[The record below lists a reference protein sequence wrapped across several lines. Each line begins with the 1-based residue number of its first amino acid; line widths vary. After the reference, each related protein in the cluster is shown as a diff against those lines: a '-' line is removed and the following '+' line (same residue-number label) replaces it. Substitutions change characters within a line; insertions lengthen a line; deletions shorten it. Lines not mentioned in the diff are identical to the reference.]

1 MDNLNDFLI
10 NEVDEAINSISKID
24 LEFHNIVSILD
35 KINLESHL
43 PKYNQTN
50 KNNIIL
56 RNNLINNTLD
66 KLKNTFTLIQSEIK
80 NFDIQVIHYMDE
92 NELKR
97 QINNINTDL
106 SVILEKLKTKNKEIN
121 EKINETN
128 LVVINISQ
136 ENKNKILT
144 KITESF
150 FGYKNDLYSS
160 LSNVFSLTEKIF
172 EFIKYL
178 SQTNIINQSDISK
191 SFSKNLSIILKKY
204 ENNVFNITEKF
215 ENELKV
221 FKLDLEKVS
230 NSSNLLNNEID
241 KGLKNLTDLDKRI
254 QAIELEFSKLL
265 SSQNNFIKGELEKTK
280 LRLLENIEEII
291 EEAKNKSK
299 RIDDQEVKIKN
310 SHNDFIKL
318 VEQAGIYELTQN
330 YKNKAEDEKFEYRTF
345 RKYTAFSILAAV
357 GFTLAVF
364 IFAFYE
370 QSVSSASPNYLILIS
385 RLSISAMFF
394 ILALYLSKQ
403 AAKHYESYQ
412 ENHRTFL
419 QLAALEPFMARM
431 SEEEQKEI
439 RKGLIP
445 SYFNQNVDGKFTA
458 KNDEVDMSMMFTFMD
473 KLSNFGQPKKD
484 TKVVESTAVE
494 TKPQS

>member
-1 MDNLNDFLI
+1 MDNLNDFLMS
-10 NEVDEAINSISKID
+10 EVDEAINGINKIE

-35 KINLESHL
+35 KIDLESHL

-56 RNNLINNTLD
+56 RNNLIDNTLD

-80 NFDIQVIHYMDE
+80 DFDFQLIHSMDE
-92 NELKR
+92 SELKR

-106 SVILEKLKTKNKEIN
+106 SVILEKLKTQNKEIN

-150 FGYKNDLYSS
+150 FEYKDDLYGS
-160 LSNVFSLTEKIF
+160 LINVFSLIEQIF
-172 EFIKYL
+172 QLIKYL
-178 SQTNIINQSDISK
+178 NQTNSK
-191 SFSKNLSIILKKY
+191 IQVNVSENFSKKMSLILKKY
-204 ENNVFNITEKF
+204 ENNFFSITEKF
-215 ENELKV
+215 ENELKI

-230 NSSNLLNNEID
+230 HTSNLLNKEVD
-241 KGLKNLTDLDKRI
+241 EGLNNINDLTKKI
-254 QAIELEFSKLL
+254 QKVELEFSKLL
-265 SSQNNFIKGELEKTK
+265 SSQNNFIKDELEKTK
-280 LRLLENIEEII
+280 LRLLENIEDII
-291 EEAKNKSK
+291 KEAKNKLNQ
-299 RIDDQEVKIKN
+299 IDDHEAKIKN
-310 SHNDFIKL
+310 SHSDFIKL

-330 YKNKAEDEKFEYRTF
+330 YKDKAEDEKIEYKTF
-345 RKYTAFSILAAV
+345 RKYTTWSILAAV

-364 IFAFYE
+364 IFAFFE
-370 QSVSSASPNYLILIS
+370 NSGNTNHPNYLILIS

-431 SEEEQKEI
+431 NEDEQKEI

-445 SYFNQNVDGKFTA
+445 SYFNQNVDGKFTV
-458 KNDEVDMSMMFTFMD
+458 KGDEVDLPANIHAIVNRAFD
-473 KLSNFGQPKKD
+473 VLSERKEQNH
-484 TKVVESTAVE
+484 
-494 TKPQS
+494 KPTSE

>member
-10 NEVDEAINSISKID
+10 NEVDEAINGISKIG
-24 LEFHNIVSILD
+24 LEFHNVVSILD

-43 PKYNQTN
+43 SKYDQTN
-50 KNNIIL
+50 KNNITL
-56 RNNLINNTLD
+56 RNNLIDNTLD

-80 NFDIQVIHYMDE
+80 NFDLQVTNHMDA

-97 QINNINTDL
+97 KINNINTDL
-106 SVILEKLKTKNKEIN
+106 SVILEKLKNKNKEFN
-121 EKINETN
+121 EKINEIN
-128 LVVINISQ
+128 LVVINISKEQ
-136 ENKNKILT
+136 KNKILT

-150 FGYKNDLYSS
+150 FEYKNDFYSS
-160 LSNVFSLTEKIF
+160 LSNVFSLTEQMF
-172 EFIKYL
+172 EFIRYL
-178 SQTNIINQSDISK
+178 NKTNNEIQVDISEN
-191 SFSKNLSIILKKY
+191 FSKKMSLILKKY

-230 NSSNLLNNEID
+230 HTSTLLKEEVEEGLNNI
-241 KGLKNLTDLDKRI
+241 TDLNKKI
-254 QAIELEFSKLL
+254 QKVELEFSKIL
-265 SSQNNFIKGELEKTK
+265 SSQNNFIKVELEKTK

-291 EEAKNKSK
+291 DEAKNKSK
-299 RIDDQEVKIKN
+299 QIDDQEAKIKN

-330 YKNKAEDEKFEYRTF
+330 YKNKAEDEKNEYTTF

-370 QSVSSASPNYLILIS
+370 QSVSASSPNYLILIS

-445 SYFNQNVDGKFTA
+445 SYFNQNSDGKFAVKT
-458 KNDEVDMSMMFTFMD
+458 DEVDMSMMLTFMD
-473 KLSNFGQPKKD
+473 KLSNFSQHKKN